1 MRQIVNLLGYE
12 GLKII
17 IDPSILNFS
26 TDTTVLADFVNIR
39 LKDKNIIDLGTGTGY
54 IPLFLSLKT
63 KAKIYGIE
71 IQKDIYDLFVESIKL
86 NNYKNAAFTKM

>member
-39 LKDKNIIDLGTGTGY
+39 FHNV
-54 IPLFLSLKT
+54 F
-63 KAKIYGIE
+63 
-71 IQKDIYDLFVESIKL
+71 
-86 NNYKNAAFTKM
+86 